1 MAQPRGGRV
10 CWASVGTVIRV
21 AEKDPKDCKDGKD
34 TKDTSAAFGAPWIK
48 EGQRERPRFR
58 SLWYVI
64 CQRARGVLPRE
75 CSGSRSRRLLG
86 GRSPAVPG
94 IPCLLDRERPRA
106 GKALDRRQ
114 LCG

>member
-21 AEKDPKDCKDGKD
+21 AEKDPKDCKDGRD
-34 TKDTSAAFGAPWIK
+34 TKDRNAAFGAPWIK

-64 CQRARGVLPRE
+64 CQRAPGVRPRE
-75 CSGSRSRRLLG
+75 CSGPRSRRLSVR
-86 GRSPAVPG
+86 RSPAVPR

-106 GKALDRRQ
+106 KEALDKRL